1 MKPINIVHIYPE
13 EMNIYGDNGNVLVL
27 RQRLLWRGI
36 PAKVLNIGVGDSLPA
51 DTNLI
56 IGGGGQ
62 DAGQSIIAEDLQA
75 KAKDLKNL
83 AQNGIPMLMIC
94 GMYQMFGHYFKT
106 QDNHKIPGIG
116 ILDLNTVASDGR
128 LIGNIT
134 DQTEWGDVIGYENHS
149 GRTFLGDNVKSFGM
163 TKKGQGNNG
172 KDKTEGAVWNN
183 VFGSYLHGPLL
194 AKSPNF
200 ADYLLNLAITQAGNN
215 IILSPL
221 NDQLEALAAK
231 TAKSRPR

>member
-1 MKPINIVHIYPE
+1 M
-13 EMNIYGDNGNVLVL
+13 GDN
-27 RQRLLWRGI
+27 
-36 PAKVLNIGVGDSLPA
+36 LPA